1 MDFQHK
7 EHLKDVVFTQ
17 TKDCVDR
24 LDVFKVGMD
33 TIIDLMRHGH
43 ESPQDTIIAI
53 NNWVQGFVVSESDKQ
68 RNNYTEFLAAVGTAP
83 QDLWQVLVKYNS

>member
-17 TKDCVDR
+17 TKECIDR

-33 TIIDLMRHGH
+33 SLMAAHSTGT
-43 ESPQDTIIAI
+43 SSQDTLVAI
-53 NNWVQGFVVSESDKQ
+53 NNWVQGFVVSESGKQ
-68 RNNYTEFLAAVGTAP
+68 QNNYTDFLAAVGTAP

>member
-17 TKDCVDR
+17 TKECIDR

-33 TIIDLMRHGH
+33 SLMASQSRN
-43 ESPQDTIIAI
+43 SPQDVLIAV

-83 QDLWQVLVKYNS
+83 QDLWQVLVKYNL

>member
-17 TKDCVDR
+17 TKECIDR

-33 TIIDLMRHGH
+33 SLMAAHSTGT
-43 ESPQDTIIAI
+43 SSQDTLVAI
-53 NNWVQGFVVSESDKQ
+53 NNWVQGFVVSESEKQ
-68 RNNYTEFLAAVGTAP
+68 RNNYTDFLAAVGTAP
-83 QDLWQVLVKYNS
+83 QDLWQVFAKYHL

>member
-1 MDFQHK
+1 MDVQHK
-7 EHLKDVVFTQ
+7 DHLKDVVFTQ
-17 TKDCVDR
+17 TKDCIDR

-33 TIIDLMRHGH
+33 SLMLAQPVNA
-43 ESPQDTIIAI
+43 PQDTIIAI

-83 QDLWQVLVKYNS
+83 QDLWQVLVKYNL